1 MNNYLFLKLL
11 LVISGLISFS
21 GCSHEI
27 NQNNTIVNFA
37 SVSET
42 EWNVVSKNLYQL
54 SSSMRKIDSLSANL
68 NLSFTKK
75 NSLGL

>member
-1 MNNYLFLKLL
+1 MLI
-11 LVISGLISFS
+11 ISGLISFS

-27 NQNNTIVNFA
+27 NRNNSIVKFA

-42 EWNVVSKNLYQL
+42 EWNTVSKNLYLL

-68 NLSFTKK
+68 NLRFTKK